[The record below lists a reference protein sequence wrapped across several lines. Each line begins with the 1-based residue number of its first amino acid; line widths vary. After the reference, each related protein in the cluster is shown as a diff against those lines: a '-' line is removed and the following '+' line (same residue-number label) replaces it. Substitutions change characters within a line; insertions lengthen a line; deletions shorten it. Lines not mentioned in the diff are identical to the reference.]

1 MNGPI
6 MSPLR
11 RLTMRGLYPALPI
24 LLSSKASE
32 CVAPEKGPRHEL
44 RASKFLAFHMLA
56 ASLPFNQ
63 KPGAE
68 SERRR
73 EKYRVKGGKNEG
85 GWREKRKAVRK
96 RWRDRNKDKA
106 LKSGHWIGSD
116 V

>member
-24 LLSSKASE
+24 LLSSEASE

-68 SERRR
+68 SERQR
-73 EKYRVKGGKNEG
+73 EKYRVKGKKTRVGGGERGKQ
-85 GWREKRKAVRK
+85 
-96 RWRDRNKDKA
+96 
-106 LKSGHWIGSD
+106 
-116 V
+116 